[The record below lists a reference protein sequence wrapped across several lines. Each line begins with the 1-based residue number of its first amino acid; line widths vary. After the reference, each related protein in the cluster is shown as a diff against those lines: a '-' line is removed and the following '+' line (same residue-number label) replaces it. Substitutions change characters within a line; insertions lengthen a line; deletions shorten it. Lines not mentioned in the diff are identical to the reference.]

1 VQPLSPADV
10 KPLAERYA
18 ELVQELRLGAGE
30 PLLVLPNG
38 DFFPDLFRGD
48 EASLERLVARL
59 SGYAGLEDTE
69 LTVRLRGASLAE
81 DCSSGSCGTGACGDT
96 GASKDDGP
104 LRLLREEQGFV
115 MEVPGA
121 LLRDPIVLTSRLA
134 VAVASLVFLERE
146 AFGAEA
152 NLTPELAE
160 ATAVALGFGVLLLE
174 ASYLYHKGCGG
185 PQVGRATALDHRS
198 LSILFSLFLAREGL
212 SPGEARKELGT
223 TQRASVGEAWD
234 LVQESPAL
242 VTGLRKDLPRI
253 AAGRFSV
260 GDGGSFISRFFE
272 RLKPRPRAEDAA
284 LAALERGAS
293 VEEVAALL
301 GADSGR
307 RGS

>member
-1 VQPLSPADV
+1 MQPLSPADV
-10 KPLAERYA
+10 KPLAQRYA
-18 ELVQELRLGAGE
+18 ELVEELRLAPGE

-59 SGYAGLEDTE
+59 SGYAGLEETE
-69 LTVRLRGASLAE
+69 LAVRLRGASLE
-81 DCSSGSCGTGACGDT
+81 DCSTGSCGTGACGDA
-96 GASKDDGP
+96 GSAKDDGP
-104 LRLLREEQGFV
+104 LRLVREEQGFV
-115 MEVPGA
+115 LEVPGA

-134 VAVASLVFLERE
+134 VAVASLVFLERG
-146 AFGAEA
+146 AFGADA

-174 ASYLYHKGCGG
+174 ASYLYRKSCGG
-185 PQVGRATALDHRS
+185 PQVGRATALDHGS
-198 LSILFSLFLAREGL
+198 LSILFCLFLAREGL
-212 SPGEARKELGT
+212 SPGAAKKELGT
-223 TQRASVGEAWD
+223 TQRASVSEAWE
-234 LVQESPAL
+234 LVQQSPAL
-242 VTGLRKDLPRI
+242 VAGLRDDPKRI

-260 GDGGSFISRFFE
+260 GDGGSFLSRFFE

-293 VEEVAALL
+293 VDEVAALL

-307 RGS
+307 RGG